1 AGMGRGGEREVVL
14 PASAMSCLNG
24 EILARLVVDK
34 PELEER
40 VAKMGIKDKK
50 KIYTQED
57 LAPGK
62 HIIFAATGVTDGT
75 LMKGVRFFGE
85 GTRTSS
91 LIMTLET
98 GKVRF
103 VESIH
108 LEKKPD
114 VKVRFF

>member
-1 AGMGRGGEREVVL
+1 
-14 PASAMSCLNG
+14 
-24 EILARLVVDK
+24 
-34 PELEER
+34 
-40 VAKMGIKDKK
+40 
-50 KIYTQED
+50 
-57 LAPGK
+57 
-62 HIIFAATGVTDGT
+62 
-75 LMKGVRFFGE
+75 MKGVRFFGE

-114 VKVRFF
+114 VKVRFL